1 MMEMDSRQA
10 AAFHSE
16 LKDKKKGGFM
26 SIALFDN
33 RTRNCEGEYLF
44 DVSKVLTSG
53 SHYKHADL

>member
-16 LKDKKKGGFM
+16 LKDKKKVFM

-33 RTRNCEGEYLF
+33 RTRGCEGEDLF